1 MRNLRSTLLALA
13 VALASGLIVVDSARA
28 QVHLGPQISIA
39 DDADVGLGGRLVAGV
54 EDYSGLEVIGSVDIF
69 FPDGDFDYWEI
80 NGNAVYNFEIVGAP
94 SLRPYAGGG
103 LNVAHRDPDS
113 VEAPADDVGSDTDV
127 GLNLLAGSKFPLEG
141 FTPFVEVRG
150 EISGGEQLVI
160 TGGFLFP

>member
-1 MRNLRSTLLALA
+1 MRNLRTTLLALA
-13 VALASGLIVVDSARA
+13 VALGSGLLVVDSARA

-39 DDADVGLGGRLVAGV
+39 DHADVGLGGRLVAGV

-103 LNVAHRDPDS
+103 LNVAHTDF
-113 VEAPADDVGSDTDV
+113 DDEIPGGDGDTDL

-150 EISGGEQLVI
+150 EISGGEQLVV

>member
-1 MRNLRSTLLALA
+1 MRHLRSTLLALA
-13 VALASGLIVVDSARA
+13 VALASGVLLVDSARA

-39 DDADVGLGGRLVAGV
+39 DEADVGLGGRLVAGV

-103 LNVAHRDPDS
+103 LNVAHFDF
-113 VEAPADDVGSDTDV
+113 DDNVLEDDGGSDTEL

>member
-1 MRNLRSTLLALA
+1 MRNLRTTLLAIA
-13 VALASGLIVVDSARA
+13 VALGSGLLVVDSARA

-39 DDADVGLGGRLVAGV
+39 DEADVGLGGRLVAGV
-54 EDYSGLEVIGSVDIF
+54 EDYSGLEVIGSIDIF

-103 LNVAHRDPDS
+103 LNVAHFD
-113 VEAPADDVGSDTDV
+113 ADDDVPGGDSDTDL

-150 EISGGEQLVI
+150 EISGGEQLVV

>member
-1 MRNLRSTLLALA
+1 MRHLRTTLLALA
-13 VALASGLIVVDSARA
+13 VALASGVLLVDSARA

-39 DDADVGLGGRLVAGV
+39 DEADVGLGGRLVAGV

-69 FPDGDFDYWEI
+69 FPDGNFDYWEI

-103 LNVAHRDPDS
+103 LNVAHVDFD
-113 VEAPADDVGSDTDV
+113 DDVPGGESDTDL

>member
-1 MRNLRSTLLALA
+1 MRNLRTTLLALA
-13 VALASGLIVVDSARA
+13 VALGSSLLAVESSQG

-39 DDADVGLGGRLVAGV
+39 DEADVGLGGRLVAGV
-54 EDYSGLEVIGSVDIF
+54 EDYSGLEVIGSVDVF
-69 FPDGDFDYWEI
+69 FPDEDFDYWEI

-103 LNVAHRDPDS
+103 LNVAHVDFD
-113 VEAPADDVGSDTDV
+113 DDVPGGDSDTDL
-127 GLNLLAGSKFPLEG
+127 GLNLLAGSKFPLER

>member
-1 MRNLRSTLLALA
+1 MRNLSRPLLALA
-13 VALASGLIVVDSARA
+13 VALASSLLVVDSARA

-103 LNVAHRDPDS
+103 LNVAHTDFD
-113 VEAPADDVGSDTDV
+113 DDVAGGSSDTDL
-127 GLNLLAGSKFPLEG
+127 GLNLLAGTKFPLEG

>member
-1 MRNLRSTLLALA
+1 MRKLSTALLAFAVAVTSGLLA
-13 VALASGLIVVDSARA
+13 VESARA

-39 DDADVGLGGRLVAGV
+39 DEADVGLGGRLVAGV

-103 LNVAHRDPDS
+103 LNVAHVDFD
-113 VEAPADDVGSDTDV
+113 DDVPGGQSDTDL

-141 FTPFVEVRG
+141 LTPFVEVRG
-150 EISGGEQLVI
+150 EISGGEQLVV
-160 TGGFLFP
+160 TGGLLFP

>member
-1 MRNLRSTLLALA
+1 MRKLRTTLLALA
-13 VALASGLIVVDSARA
+13 VALSFGLLAVESARA

-39 DDADVGLGGRLVAGV
+39 DDADVGLGGRIVAGV

-69 FPDGDFDYWEI
+69 FPDGNFDYWEI

-103 LNVAHRDPDS
+103 LNVAHFDFDDDIPDGDS
-113 VEAPADDVGSDTDV
+113 ETEL